1 MKVGV
6 LDLQGDVI
14 EHVRALEAAGAEV
27 VRVKRPRHLEGLRGL
42 VIPGGE
48 STTIGKLMAEYEL
61 IPAVRQA
68 VSEGMAVFGTCAG
81 AILLAADI
89 AGSDQP
95 RLGLMD
101 MRVQRNAYGR
111 QRESFEAEVQ
121 VSEIPG
127 PPVKAVFIR
136 APIIERVGSSVK
148 VLAEYGGQ
156 IVMARQGRLLAGT
169 FHPELTADRR
179 VHQYFLQLCAEDA
192 EGRGPGAGAD
202 RLR

>member
-61 IPAVRQA
+61 IPAVRHA

-89 AGSDQP
+89 AGSEQP

-111 QRESFEAEVQ
+111 QRESFEAEVS

-136 APIIERVGSSVK
+136 APIIERVGSPVK

-169 FHPELTADRR
+169 FHPELTDDRR
-179 VHQYFLQLCAEDA
+179 VHQYFLRLCAEEPEDQ
-192 EGRGPGAGAD
+192 GSGAGGD